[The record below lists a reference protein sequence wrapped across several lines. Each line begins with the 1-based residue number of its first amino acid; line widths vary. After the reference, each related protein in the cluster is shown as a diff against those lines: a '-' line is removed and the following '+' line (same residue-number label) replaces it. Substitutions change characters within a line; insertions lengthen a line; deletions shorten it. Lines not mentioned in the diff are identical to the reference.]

1 MSDHQPLELQRWCI
15 DAACRDTIARTAA
28 CTDQQAHEAFA
39 NLFTE
44 EAQLLRPGGQALSG
58 RAAILAAYR
67 ARPAERITHHL
78 LVGTVVDVMSSDS
91 ATATTRV
98 LLYKSDAQQ
107 TTGPEGRP
115 AQGPALVGRFED
127 RLVPDAQGRWL
138 ICERR
143 ASFDLWIPAPA

>member
-1 MSDHQPLELQRWCI
+1 MSNPEPGDLQRWCI

-39 NLFTE
+39 HLFTE
-44 EAQLLRPGGQALSG
+44 DAQLLRPGGQALNG
-58 RAAILAAYR
+58 RAAILAAYQ

-78 LVGTVVDVMSSDS
+78 LVGTVVDVASESS

-98 LLYKSDAQQ
+98 LLYKADARHPP
-107 TTGPEGRP
+107 GPEGRP

-143 ASFDLWIPAPA
+143 ASFDLTIPGGA